1 MPAPTERALF
11 ERLRRKLRHEGQ
23 TLHRCRESSRDFP
36 QLGRYFI
43 TDSET
48 RGLVAGYVDLA
59 DWLESLQLAPADQ
72 GVA

>member
-11 ERLRRKLRHEGQ
+11 ERLRRKLRHEGR
-23 TLHRCRESSRDFP
+23 TLHRCRENSRDFQ

-48 RGLVAGYVDLA
+48 RGLVAGDVDLA
-59 DWLESLQLAPADQ
+59 DWLELTC
-72 GVA
+72 

>member
-11 ERLRRKLRHEGQ
+11 ERLQRKLRHEGR
-23 TLHRCRESSRDFP
+23 TLHRCRENSRDFQ

-48 RGLVAGYVDLA
+48 RGLVAGDVDLA
-59 DWLESLQLAPADQ
+59 DWLELTC
-72 GVA
+72 

>member
-23 TLHRCRESSRDFP
+23 TLHRYRESSRDFL

-43 TDSET
+43 TDNQT
-48 RGLVAGYVDLA
+48 RGLVAGDVDLA
-59 DWLESLQLAPADQ
+59 DWLELPTT
-72 GVA
+72 